1 MNEADPNRDGSD
13 PVAEAVRRALQFVG
27 PAEGGRDWVSAERP
41 TAPPVPSVGQARA
54 VER

>member
-1 MNEADPNRDGSD
+1 MSEADPSRDGSD
-13 PVAEAVRRALQFVG
+13 RFAKAVRRALKFVG